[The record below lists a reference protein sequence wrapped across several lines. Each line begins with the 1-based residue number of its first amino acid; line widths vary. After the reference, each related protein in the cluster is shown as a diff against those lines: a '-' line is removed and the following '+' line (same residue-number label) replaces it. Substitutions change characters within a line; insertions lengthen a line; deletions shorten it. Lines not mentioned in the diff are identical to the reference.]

1 MPLDAICLRAVL
13 HELRPQL
20 IGARID
26 KVQQPA
32 RDQIVLLL
40 RGNLRLLL
48 NAGANQPRIQ
58 LTNILRDNP
67 AQPPMFCM
75 LLRKHLVGARV
86 LSIEQPDL
94 ERMVILT
101 LQCTDE
107 FGEISQKQLVLECMG
122 RRSNLVLLD
131 AQGRIVEC
139 LRRVDA
145 DLSATRQL
153 LPGLFYH
160 LPTPLDKL
168 SLLSQEEDSLALA
181 QRGGDAE
188 QAVDKWVLDHYTGI
202 SPLIAREFAFR
213 AGHETDVRFGA
224 LNDAQRGALVQEFS
238 DTANA
243 VKEDNYM
250 PVILYRD
257 GKPVDFTYRSI
268 AQYGA
273 ETQVETRES
282 FSQMLD
288 EFYNARER
296 QELSARR
303 GRELTHAVTVARDRM
318 ARKAENLKRD
328 YAATQKRDEFRL
340 RGDLITA
347 NLYRMKSGEKVL
359 HAENYY
365 EDGCPAID
373 IPLDPLLSPQQNA
386 AKNYKQYNK
395 LKTAEFHLR
404 EQIEKAENERAYLES
419 VLQEIQQAETEQD
432 FLDIRGE
439 MSDAGYI
446 RKQGKKV
453 LQRPSK
459 PREFKTSGGFRVLV
473 GRNNRQNDKLTLKDA
488 DYRDL
493 WFHVQKLH
501 GSHVI
506 LCTNGGEP
514 GDQDITE
521 AAGLAA
527 YYSQAKDS
535 ANVPV
540 DCTQVKNVKK
550 PAGARPGMVVYS
562 TCQTVNVTPDEA
574 LVKRLS
580 AEKKE
585 SKKPRND
592 EVDYLAEAQNELKAK
607 LCRGVKIVSGRKKGR
622 IELEYYGLDD
632 LNDLLDALA
641 LIKINKAKEGPQA

>member
-13 HELRPQL
+13 NELRPKL

-58 LTNILRDNP
+58 LTGILRDNP

-107 FGEISQKQLVLECMG
+107 FGEMSQKQLVLECMG

-131 AQGRIVEC
+131 AQGRIVDC

-145 DLSATRQL
+145 DLSAARQL

-168 SLLSQEEDSLALA
+168 SLLSQEEASLALA
-181 QRGGDAE
+181 QRGGEEE

-213 AGHETDVRFGA
+213 AGGETDVRFGA
-224 LNDAQRGALVQEFS
+224 LSSAQREALVREFA
-238 DTANA
+238 DTASV
-243 VKEDNYM
+243 VKEDHYT

-257 GKPVDFTYRSI
+257 GKPVDFTYRPI

-273 ETQVETRES
+273 ETQSETRES

-288 EFYNARER
+288 EFYDARER

-318 ARKAENLKRD
+318 ARKSENLKRD

-347 NLYRMKSGEKVL
+347 NLYRMKGGERVL
-359 HAENYY
+359 QAENYY
-365 EDGCPAID
+365 EDGCPLIN
-373 IPLDPLLSPQQNA
+373 IPLDPLLTPQQNA

-419 VLQEIQQAETEQD
+419 VLQELAQAETEQE
-432 FLDIRGE
+432 FHEIRRE
-439 MSDAGYI
+439 LQETNYLKKSS
-446 RKQGKKV
+446 GKKE
-453 LQRPSK
+453 QKRAFA
-459 PREFKTSGGFRVLV
+459 PRTFQTSGGLEVLV
-473 GRNNRQNDKLTLKDA
+473 GRSNVQNDQLTKKA
-488 DYRDL
+488 DKRDY
-493 WFHVQKLH
+493 WFHTQHIH

-506 LCTNGGEP
+506 LRCAGQTP
-514 GDQDITE
+514 GDEDLRE
-521 AAGLAA
+521 AAMLAA
-527 YYSQAKDS
+527 YFSQAKES
-535 ANVPV
+535 SGVPV
-540 DCTQVKNVKK
+540 DYCPVKFVKK
-550 PAGARPGMVVYS
+550 PAGARPGMVTYDNYR
-562 TCQTVNVTPDEA
+562 TLYVTPEEA
-574 LVKRLS
+574 PIKKLS
-580 AEKKE
+580 
-585 SKKPRND
+585 
-592 EVDYLAEAQNELKAK
+592 
-607 LCRGVKIVSGRKKGR
+607 
-622 IELEYYGLDD
+622 
-632 LNDLLDALA
+632 
-641 LIKINKAKEGPQA
+641 IK

>member
-58 LTNILRDNP
+58 LTGILRDNP

-107 FGEISQKQLVLECMG
+107 FGEMSQKQLVLECMG

-131 AQGRIVEC
+131 VQGRIVEC

-145 DLSATRQL
+145 DLSAARQL

-168 SLLSQEEDSLALA
+168 SLLSQEEASLALA

-188 QAVDKWVLDHYTGI
+188 QAVDKWVLDRYTGI

-213 AGHETDVRFGA
+213 AGGETDVRFGA
-224 LNDAQRGALVQEFS
+224 LSSAQREALVREFA
-238 DTANA
+238 DTASV
-243 VKEDNYM
+243 VKEDHYT

-257 GKPVDFTYRSI
+257 GKPVDFTYRPI

-273 ETQVETRES
+273 ETQSETRES

-288 EFYNARER
+288 EFYDARER

-318 ARKAENLKRD
+318 ARKSENLKRD

-347 NLYRMKSGEKVL
+347 NLYRMKGGERVL
-359 HAENYY
+359 QAENYY
-365 EDGCPAID
+365 EDGCPLIN
-373 IPLDPLLSPQQNA
+373 IPLDPLLTPQQNA

-419 VLQEIQQAETEQD
+419 VLQELAQAETEQE
-432 FLDIRGE
+432 FHEIRRE
-439 MSDAGYI
+439 LQETNYLKKSS
-446 RKQGKKV
+446 GKKE
-453 LQRPSK
+453 QKRAFA
-459 PREFKTSGGFRVLV
+459 PRTFQTSGGLEVLV
-473 GRNNRQNDKLTLKDA
+473 GRSNVQNDQLTKKA
-488 DYRDL
+488 DKRDY
-493 WFHVQKLH
+493 WFHTQHIH

-506 LCTNGGEP
+506 LRCAGQTP
-514 GDQDITE
+514 GDEDLRE
-521 AAGLAA
+521 AAMLAA
-527 YYSQAKDS
+527 YFSQAKES
-535 ANVPV
+535 SGVPV
-540 DCTQVKNVKK
+540 DYCPVKFVKK
-550 PAGARPGMVVYS
+550 PAGARPGMVTYDNYR
-562 TCQTVNVTPDEA
+562 TLYVTPEEA
-574 LVKRLS
+574 PIKKLS
-580 AEKKE
+580 
-585 SKKPRND
+585 
-592 EVDYLAEAQNELKAK
+592 
-607 LCRGVKIVSGRKKGR
+607 
-622 IELEYYGLDD
+622 
-632 LNDLLDALA
+632 
-641 LIKINKAKEGPQA
+641 IK

>member
-67 AQPPMFCM
+67 TQPPMFCM

-86 LSIEQPDL
+86 LAIDQPDL

-131 AQGRIVEC
+131 TQGRIVEC

-145 DLSATRQL
+145 DLSAARQL
-153 LPGLFYH
+153 LPGLFYR

-168 SLLSQEEDSLALA
+168 SLLTQEDDSIALA
-181 QRGGDAE
+181 RRGGEEEA
-188 QAVDKWVLDHYTGI
+188 AVDKWVLDHYTGI
-202 SPLIAREFAFR
+202 SPLIARELAFR
-213 AGHETDVRFGA
+213 AGGATDVRFGA
-224 LNDAQRGALVQEFS
+224 LNGAQRETLAQEFA
-238 DTANA
+238 DTASA
-243 VKEDNYM
+243 IKEDRYT
-250 PVILYRD
+250 PVILYRNS
-257 GKPVDFTYRSI
+257 KPVDFTYRLI

-273 ETQVETRES
+273 ETQVETRED
-282 FSQMLD
+282 FSSLLD
-288 EFYNARER
+288 EFYDARER

-303 GRELTHAVTVARDRM
+303 GRELTHAASVARDRM

-347 NLYRMKSGEKVL
+347 NLYRMKGGERVL
-359 HAENYY
+359 QAENYY
-365 EDGCPAID
+365 EDGCPLID
-373 IPLDPLLSPQQNA
+373 IPLDPLLTPQQNA

-419 VLQEIQQAETEQD
+419 VLQELAQAETEQE
-432 FLDIRGE
+432 FNEIRRE
-439 MSDAGYI
+439 LQETNYLKKSS
-446 RKQGKKV
+446 GKKE
-453 LQRPSK
+453 QKRAFA
-459 PREFKTSGGFRVLV
+459 PRTFKTSGGFEVLV
-473 GRNNRQNDKLTLKDA
+473 GRSNVQNDQLTKKSDKR
-488 DYRDL
+488 DY
-493 WFHVQKLH
+493 WFHTQHIH

-506 LCTNGGEP
+506 LRCAGLTP
-514 GDQDITE
+514 GDEDLRE
-521 AAGLAA
+521 AAMLAA
-527 YYSQAKDS
+527 YFSQAKES
-535 ANVPV
+535 SGVPV
-540 DCTQVKNVKK
+540 DYCPVKFVKK
-550 PAGARPGMVVYS
+550 PAGARPGMVTYDNYR
-562 TCQTVNVTPDEA
+562 TLYVTPEEGLA
-574 LVKRLS
+574 
-580 AEKKE
+580 KKLFI
-585 SKKPRND
+585 R
-592 EVDYLAEAQNELKAK
+592 
-607 LCRGVKIVSGRKKGR
+607 
-622 IELEYYGLDD
+622 
-632 LNDLLDALA
+632 
-641 LIKINKAKEGPQA
+641 

>member
-1 MPLDAICLRAVL
+1 MPLDAICLRAVTN
-13 HELRPQL
+13 ELNNVLAGCRVE
-20 IGARID
+20 
-26 KVQQPA
+26 KVYQPD
-32 RDQIVLLL
+32 RDEIVLQT
-40 RGNLRLLL
+40 RGGQGGPRRLLL
-48 NAGANQPRIQ
+48 SIAAGSPRVHFIDAA
-58 LTNILRDNP
+58 RENP
-67 AQPPMFCM
+67 AAPPMFCM

-160 LPTPLDKL
+160 LPTPLEKL

-213 AGHETDVRFGA
+213 AGRETDVRFGA
-224 LNDAQRGALVQEFS
+224 LNDTQRGALVQEFS

-257 GKPVDFTYRSI
+257 GKPVDFTYRPI

-288 EFYNARER
+288 EFYDARER

-318 ARKAENLKRD
+318 ARKAENLKHD

-365 EDGCPAID
+365 EDGCPTID

-419 VLQEIQQAETEQD
+419 VLQELSQAETEQE
-432 FLDIRGE
+432 FNEIRRE
-439 MSDAGYI
+439 LQETNYI
-446 RKQGKKV
+446 RKSSGKKE
-453 LQRPSK
+453 LKRAFA
-459 PREFKTSGGFRVLV
+459 PRTFKTSSGLEVLV
-473 GRNNRQNDKLTLKDA
+473 GRSNVQNDQLTKKA
-488 DYRDL
+488 DKRDY
-493 WFHVQKLH
+493 WFHTQHIH

-506 LCTNGGEP
+506 LRCAGLTP
-514 GDQDITE
+514 SDDDLRE
-521 AAGLAA
+521 AAMLAS
-527 YYSQAKDS
+527 YFSQAKES
-535 ANVPV
+535 SSVPV
-540 DCTQVKNVKK
+540 DYCPVKFVKK
-550 PAGARPGMVVYS
+550 PAGARPGMVTYDNYR
-562 TCQTVNVTPDEA
+562 TLYVTPEEG
-574 LVKRLS
+574 LVK
-580 AEKKE
+580 
-585 SKKPRND
+585 
-592 EVDYLAEAQNELKAK
+592 K
-607 LCRGVKIVSGRKKGR
+607 LFLR
-622 IELEYYGLDD
+622 
-632 LNDLLDALA
+632 
-641 LIKINKAKEGPQA
+641 

>member
-58 LTNILRDNP
+58 LTSILRDNP

-107 FGEISQKQLVLECMG
+107 FGEMSQKQLVLECMG

-131 AQGRIVEC
+131 VQGRIVEC

-145 DLSATRQL
+145 DLSAARQL

-168 SLLSQEEDSLALA
+168 SLLSQEEASLALA

-188 QAVDKWVLDHYTGI
+188 QAVDKWVLDRYTGI

-213 AGHETDVRFGA
+213 AGGETDVRFGA
-224 LNDAQRGALVQEFS
+224 LSSARREALVREFA
-238 DTANA
+238 DTASV
-243 VKEDNYM
+243 VKEDHYT

-257 GKPVDFTYRSI
+257 GKPVDFTYRPI

-273 ETQVETRES
+273 ETQSETRES

-288 EFYNARER
+288 EFYDARER

-318 ARKAENLKRD
+318 ARKSENLKRD

-347 NLYRMKSGEKVL
+347 NLYRMKGGERVL
-359 HAENYY
+359 QAENYY
-365 EDGCPAID
+365 EDGCPLIN
-373 IPLDPLLSPQQNA
+373 IPLDPLLTPQQNA

-419 VLQEIQQAETEQD
+419 VLQELAQAETEQE
-432 FLDIRGE
+432 FHEIRRE
-439 MSDAGYI
+439 LQETNYLKKSS
-446 RKQGKKV
+446 GKKE
-453 LQRPSK
+453 QKRAFA
-459 PREFKTSGGFRVLV
+459 PRTFQTSGGLEVLV
-473 GRNNRQNDKLTLKDA
+473 GRSNVQNDQLTKKA
-488 DYRDL
+488 DKRDY
-493 WFHVQKLH
+493 WFHTQHIH

-506 LCTNGGEP
+506 LRCAGQTP
-514 GDQDITE
+514 GDEDLRE
-521 AAGLAA
+521 AAMLAA
-527 YYSQAKDS
+527 YFSQAKES
-535 ANVPV
+535 SGVPV
-540 DCTQVKNVKK
+540 DYCPVKFVKK
-550 PAGARPGMVVYS
+550 PAGARPGMVTYDNYR
-562 TCQTVNVTPDEA
+562 TLYVTPEEA
-574 LVKRLS
+574 PIKKLS
-580 AEKKE
+580 
-585 SKKPRND
+585 
-592 EVDYLAEAQNELKAK
+592 
-607 LCRGVKIVSGRKKGR
+607 
-622 IELEYYGLDD
+622 
-632 LNDLLDALA
+632 
-641 LIKINKAKEGPQA
+641 IK

>member
-213 AGHETDVRFGA
+213 VGHETDVRFGA
-224 LNDAQRGALVQEFS
+224 LNDTQRGALVQEFS

-257 GKPVDFTYRSI
+257 SKPVDFTYRPI

-288 EFYNARER
+288 EFYDARER

-318 ARKAENLKRD
+318 ARKAENLKHD

-365 EDGCPAID
+365 EDGCPIID

-419 VLQEIQQAETEQD
+419 VLQELSQAETEQE
-432 FLDIRGE
+432 FNEIRRE
-439 MSDAGYI
+439 LQETNYI
-446 RKQGKKV
+446 RKSSGKKE
-453 LQRPSK
+453 LKRAFS
-459 PREFKTSGGFRVLV
+459 PRTFKTSSGLEVLV
-473 GRNNRQNDKLTLKDA
+473 GRSNVQNDQLTKKA
-488 DYRDL
+488 DKRDY
-493 WFHVQKLH
+493 WFHTQHIH

-506 LCTNGGEP
+506 LRCAGLTP
-514 GDQDITE
+514 SDDDLRE
-521 AAGLAA
+521 AAMLAS
-527 YYSQAKDS
+527 YFSQAKES
-535 ANVPV
+535 SSVPV
-540 DCTQVKNVKK
+540 DYCPVKFVKK
-550 PAGARPGMVVYS
+550 PAGARPGMVTYDNYR
-562 TCQTVNVTPDEA
+562 TLYVTPEEG
-574 LVKRLS
+574 LVK
-580 AEKKE
+580 
-585 SKKPRND
+585 
-592 EVDYLAEAQNELKAK
+592 K
-607 LCRGVKIVSGRKKGR
+607 LFLR
-622 IELEYYGLDD
+622 
-632 LNDLLDALA
+632 
-641 LIKINKAKEGPQA
+641 